1 MSNPIIVRRRVQ
13 RDFTILP
20 NDVVRDPRLSWK
32 ALGLLV
38 YVLSLPDDFRL
49 HLKYLTKQKP
59 TGRDGTRA
67 GLKELEAAGY
77 LTIRR
82 ERRSGRFAQVVWEVT
97 DSPAGG
103 VPAGIPPRSEN
114 PNTVNPG
121 TVFPSQEKPTLPS
134 TGIQQEPT
142 EQVPTTTQAASPA
155 PLAHDHDVVVDDDE
169 LVWPPALREDVKG
182 SARQILHDCP
192 LAHRQLVLHE
202 IAGLADRGTVR
213 HPLGLL
219 RKLVERARQGQFV
232 PAAALEHRRKLESQA
247 RADQARIT
255 DEQHRQQ
262 QSTPQAREAARTRLA
277 VLRQQLGGQYP
288 HSNTKE
294 SP

>member
-1 MSNPIIVRRRVQ
+1 MGNPIIVRRRVQ

-38 YVLSLPDDFRL
+38 YILSLPDDFRL

-82 ERRSGRFAQVVWEVT
+82 ERRSGRFAQVIWDVT

-103 VPAGIPPRSEN
+103 FPTGDPPRSEN
-114 PNTVNPG
+114 PNTVNPN
-121 TVFPSQEKPTLPS
+121 TVLPKPVKPTLPS
-134 TGIQQEPT
+134 TGVQQELSEQEPT
-142 EQVPTTTQAASPA
+142 TTCAASPSPPEYA
-155 PLAHDHDVVVDDDE
+155 QGVVVDDDE
-169 LVWPPALREDVKG
+169 LVWPPSLAEG
-182 SARQILHDCP
+182 AETSARQILSDCP
-192 LAHRQLVLHE
+192 PAHRQLVLHE
-202 IAGLADRGTVR
+202 IAGLADRGAVR

-219 RKLVERARQGQFV
+219 RKLVERARQGEFV
-232 PAAALEHRRKLESQA
+232 PAAALEHRRRLESQA
-247 RADQARIT
+247 RAVQARIV
-255 DEQHRQQ
+255 DEQHRHQ
-262 QSTPQAREAARTRLA
+262 QSTPQAREAARTRLTL
-277 VLRQQLGGQYP
+277 LRQQLGGQPP
-288 HSNTKE
+288 HSPAKE